1 MSLKIDEM
9 VKTKEVYMSK
19 VLQARMIMADKKN
32 AMKQARWEVIHE
44 DDKCK
49 AALEER
55 RLELEEKNTMIE
67 LIANE
72 NRTMMMDPSTMN
84 AMTREWSDM
93 RREEIL
99 KRRR

>member
-1 MSLKIDEM
+1 
-9 VKTKEVYMSK
+9 
-19 VLQARMIMADKKN
+19 
-32 AMKQARWEVIHE
+32 
-44 DDKCK
+44 
-49 AALEER
+49 LEER

-99 KRRR
+99 KRRRQARLLASVSHVGGRASASDGGAGGGEDGNGDIV